1 MPTAS
6 KSVFGPSTV
15 TNGKRLSGAAELNR
29 MAVPLQPAGG
39 LTNRNIPCSRQ
50 LTSV

>member
-6 KSVFGPSTV
+6 KSVFGPSTI
-15 TNGKRLSGAAELNR
+15 TNGKRLSEAAELNR

-39 LTNRNIPCSRQ
+39 LTSSFPCSRQ